1 MNETEAY
8 YQYRVSMRPEDFEVG
23 RNHIVDKI
31 TAFPKL
37 VNNNKEPVTWYQ
49 FKVPVK
55 QYDEKI
61 GSISDFKSIRFVRM
75 FLTGFS
81 DSITLRFG
89 TLAFVKSEWIKEIND
104 LAQDGTVANPETK
117 FDMTSVNIEENASK
131 EPINYILPPGIERE
145 VDPTSTSMVKMNEQS
160 MLLKVQE
167 LAPGDMKAVYK
178 SAGIDM
184 RRNKKLKMEVHAEAI
199 EDSPLADYEVSLVV
213 RLGSDYENYYEYEIP
228 LKVTPTKPTSYD
240 GSELY
245 SADRYAVWPEDNRLD
260 VNLNIFP
267 QLKEKRDAA
276 MRRAGSNVTNR
287 TIYEMTVAIRP
298 KGKTS

>member
-1 MNETEAY
+1 
-8 YQYRVSMRPEDFEVG
+8 
-23 RNHIVDKI
+23 
-31 TAFPKL
+31 
-37 VNNNKEPVTWYQ
+37 
-49 FKVPVK
+49 
-55 QYDEKI
+55 
-61 GSISDFKSIRFVRM
+61 
-75 FLTGFS
+75 
-81 DSITLRFG
+81 
-89 TLAFVKSEWIKEIND
+89 
-104 LAQDGTVANPETK
+104 
-117 FDMTSVNIEENASK
+117 
-131 EPINYILPPGIERE
+131 
-145 VDPTSTSMVKMNEQS
+145 MVKMNEQS

-287 TIYEMTVAIRP
+287 TIYEMTDSDSP
-298 KGKTS
+298 KGKNIIRVKGNPSIGEVEIIHIGIRNPKGKNTQNKSVEVWVNELRMSDVEEKGGWASNGRVNLRLAILVRFHWLVQHNR